1 LEIDGDPPLPS
12 PDVGAFL
19 VGDAPK
25 NVDQLCQERQI
36 DARQL
41 AERSGLDEQRV
52 LAIILGRWTPSPQER
67 DAIAAVF
74 GLSREQ
80 IAWGHK
86 TPIQH
91 IYGHGPA

>member
-1 LEIDGDPPLPS
+1 MAETPRS
-12 PDVGAFL
+12 
-19 VGDAPK
+19 
-25 NVDQLCQERQI
+25 VDQLCAERGL

-41 AERSGLDEQRV
+41 AERSGLDESRV
-52 LAIILGRWTPSPQER
+52 RAIVLGRWTPSPQER

-74 GLSREQ
+74 GLTREQ
-80 IAWGHK
+80 ISWGHK

>member
-1 LEIDGDPPLPS
+1 MSAPPRNIDELCLEFKL
-12 PDVGAFL
+12 DV
-19 VGDAPK
+19 
-25 NVDQLCQERQI
+25 
-36 DARQL
+36 RQL

-52 LAIILGRWTPSPQER
+52 TAIVLGRWTPSPQER

-74 GLSREQ
+74 GLTREQ

-91 IYGHGPA
+91 IYGHGPG